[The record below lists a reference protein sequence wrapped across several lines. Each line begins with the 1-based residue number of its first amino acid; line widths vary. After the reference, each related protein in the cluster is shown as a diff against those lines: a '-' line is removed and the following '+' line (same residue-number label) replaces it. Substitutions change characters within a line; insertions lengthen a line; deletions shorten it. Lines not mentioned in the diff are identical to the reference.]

1 MSKTT
6 FYSILIAAAVVA
18 LAFILNPS
26 PERHRE
32 KIKELVAQ
40 RSLLQRTFGVGQILA
55 FASVYHSVGVAS
67 YTKVDERTT
76 SIGFM
81 GMVFVME

>member
-55 FASVYHSVGVAS
+55 FASEYHSVGVAS